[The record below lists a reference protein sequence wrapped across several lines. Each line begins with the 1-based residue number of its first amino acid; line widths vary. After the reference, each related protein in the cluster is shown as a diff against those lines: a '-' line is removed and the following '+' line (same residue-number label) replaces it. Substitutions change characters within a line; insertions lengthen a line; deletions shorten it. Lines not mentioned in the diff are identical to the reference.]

1 MTKHTLTHMTKTR
14 GAADSGDRS
23 VVRALALL
31 S

>member
-1 MTKHTLTHMTKTR
+1 MTKLTLTHMTKTR
-14 GAADSGDRS
+14 GAASGDRV

>member
-14 GAADSGDRS
+14 GAANTGDRAS
-23 VVRALALL
+23 SCVCLR